1 MDSALETIPP
11 SLCIGLLMIMFL
23 GGTSAGAATSVT
35 AVAAAS
41 AVAFVAVVGL
51 LHQHQQEAVLL
62 HLRSQSWRSTTA
74 SWIPTLVGVLPR
86 GAKLTVEELES
97 ISSSFDES
105 IVSSLYGL
113 SPASASLTWFFSSV
127 NVLTTA
133 HSAVRSLIYELK
145 SDGGDSLLSWYLDN
159 SLKVLDVCNRMSSK
173 IERLC
178 LHHLDRRM
186 MMNLLGSGGNPSKED
201 IHQARDLLVDSEGEG
216 MADIE
221 ELIRDLAT
229 SIVTSAMRRKDL
241 PVDKVVRR
249 AVQAVNFLTAFIA
262 GVIYSALCSSS
273 RAIAYIYV
281 PEEFPWGDSTRVLEE
296 LNDVE
301 ARGRHVLEAI
311 DEVVA
316 SGGDGEVVGRL
327 REAAV
332 GLEKATEQLLKGLYH
347 LRDGV
352 DELFLTVTRIR
363 KEMVNEFRVSLWKG
377 SLPEKP
383 LKPSKNN

>member
-1 MDSALETIPP
+1 MYTRLSHPDDKK
-11 SLCIGLLMIMFL
+11 
-23 GGTSAGAATSVT
+23 
-35 AVAAAS
+35 
-41 AVAFVAVVGL
+41 
-51 LHQHQQEAVLL
+51 
-62 HLRSQSWRSTTA
+62 
-74 SWIPTLVGVLPR
+74 

-105 IVSSLYGL
+105 ILSSLCGL
-113 SPASASLTWFFSSV
+113 SPASASLPWLFSAI

-145 SDGGDSLLSWYLDN
+145 PDGGDSLLSWYLDN

-186 MMNLLGSGGNPSKED
+186 MMNLLGSRGNPSKED
-201 IHQARDLLVDSEGEG
+201 IHQARDLLADSEGEG

-241 PVDKVVRR
+241 PVDRVARR

-262 GVIYSALCSSS
+262 GVIYSAMCSSS
-273 RAIAYIYV
+273 RAIACVYV
-281 PEEFPWGDSTRVLEE
+281 PEEFPWGDSIRAIESTIVVELRHGEETDKKTRVLEE

-332 GLEKATEQLLKGLYH
+332 GLEKATERIMKGLYH
-347 LRDGV
+347 LKDGV
-352 DELFLTVTRIR
+352 NELFLTVTRIR
-363 KEMVNEFRVSLWKG
+363 NEMVNEFRLSLWKG
-377 SLPEKP
+377 SLPKKP
-383 LKPSKNN
+383 LKLSKNN

>member
-1 MDSALETIPP
+1 MYTRLSYPNDKK
-11 SLCIGLLMIMFL
+11 
-23 GGTSAGAATSVT
+23 
-35 AVAAAS
+35 
-41 AVAFVAVVGL
+41 
-51 LHQHQQEAVLL
+51 
-62 HLRSQSWRSTTA
+62 
-74 SWIPTLVGVLPR
+74 

-113 SPASASLTWFFSSV
+113 SPTSASLPWLFSSV

-173 IERLC
+173 IERLY
-178 LHHLDRRM
+178 
-186 MMNLLGSGGNPSKED
+186 
-201 IHQARDLLVDSEGEG
+201 IHQARDLLADSEGEG
-216 MADIE
+216 MANIE

-273 RAIAYIYV
+273 RAIACVYV
-281 PEEFPWGDSTRVLEE
+281 PEEFPWGDSVRAIESTIVVESRCGEETDKKTRVLEG
-296 LNDVE
+296 LNDV
-301 ARGRHVLEAI
+301 EAI

-327 REAAV
+327 SEAAV

-352 DELFLTVTRIR
+352 DELFLTMTRIR
-363 KEMVNEFRVSLWKG
+363 KEMVSEFRVSLWKG
-377 SLPEKP
+377 SLLEKP
-383 LKPSKNN
+383 L